1 MSFEGIEL
9 LSHSRIYDLRGW
21 YPDAESSFPE
31 LKEHP
36 IGGDDFFKQWARE
49 SHQVTVDWAFDVQ
62 MATDPD
68 KNQTQDELVKKMV
81 NFILN
86 GEAPVKD
93 APDLPDGYFEKLQ
106 DTTQRR
112 ITLAGYRIA
121 DLILS
126 AVEQIEAERKFIQR

>member
-1 MSFEGIEL
+1 
-9 LSHSRIYDLRGW
+9 
-21 YPDAESSFPE
+21 
-31 LKEHP
+31 
-36 IGGDDFFKQWARE
+36 
-49 SHQVTVDWAFDVQ
+49 
-62 MATDPD
+62 
-68 KNQTQDELVKKMV
+68 MV

-106 DTTQRR
+106 DTTERR

-126 AVEQIEAERKFIQR
+126 AAEQIEAERKFIQR